1 MIKVKDGY
9 AKLVGTTA
17 SGSASHILLSNGG
30 VKAVSDFAAAS
41 ALGDYLPLRGGTML
55 GPITFS
61 KSSGGNLKNNY
72 LSAGGGFG
80 TGSGRLGLKLV
91 AID

>member
-30 VKAVSDFAAAS
+30 VKAVSDFAPAFNVKIW
-41 ALGDYLPLRGGTML
+41 G
-55 GPITFS
+55 
-61 KSSGGNLKNNY
+61 
-72 LSAGGGFG
+72 
-80 TGSGRLGLKLV
+80 
-91 AID
+91 

>member
-9 AKLVGTTA
+9 AKLVGATA

-41 ALGDYLPLRGGTML
+41 ALDNYLPL
-55 GPITFS
+55 
-61 KSSGGNLKNNY
+61 SGGV
-72 LSAGGGFG
+72 LSGHLSLG
-80 TGSGRLGLKLV
+80 TP
-91 AID
+91 ATTA